1 MLRTLIIAEAGVNHN
16 GSLELAKKLI
26 DVGAAAG
33 VDYVKFQTF
42 NADKLV
48 KQDSVKAQY
57 QAKNSGAEES
67 QYQML
72 KRLELSYED
81 HLELINYSNQK
92 GVQFLS
98 TGFDIESIETLL
110 GLGIDLLKI
119 PSGEIS
125 NVPLLRFAGSK
136 NKNLILSTGMS
147 TMYEIKQALH
157 YLEAAGQERHKIT
170 ILHCNTEYPTPFKDV
185 NLRAMLTIK
194 EEFGISIG
202 YSDHTMGIEV
212 PIAAVSLG
220 ATIIE
225 KHFTLDCN
233 MPGPDQLASL
243 EPSELIEMVKAIR
256 NVEDALGSDQK
267 FPSESELKNRDVA
280 RKSIVASCSINKGD
294 VFTDENLTAKRP
306 GTGISPFEW
315 DNLIGTQAKRDY
327 IKDDLIEW

>member
-1 MLRTLIIAEAGVNHN
+1 MFRTLIIAEAGVNHN
-16 GSLELAKKLI
+16 GSLELAKRLI
-26 DVGAAAG
+26 DVGATAG

-48 KQDSVKAQY
+48 KQNSIKAGY
-57 QAKNSGAEES
+57 QITNSGDEET

-81 HLELINYSNQK
+81 HLELIKYCNLK
-92 GVQFLS
+92 GVKFLS
-98 TGFDIESIETLL
+98 TGFDIESIRTLL
-110 GLGIDLLKI
+110 GLGIELLKI

-125 NVPLLRFAGSK
+125 NVPLLRFAGSH
-136 NKNLILSTGMS
+136 NRNLILSTGMS
-147 TMYEIKQALH
+147 TMHEIKQALH

-194 EEFGISIG
+194 DEFGISIG

-212 PIAAVSLG
+212 PIAAVTMG
-220 ATIIE
+220 ATVIE
-225 KHFTLDCN
+225 KHFTLDRN
-233 MPGPDQLASL
+233 LPGPDQLASL

-256 NVEDALGSDQK
+256 NVEDAMGSDQK
-267 FPSESELKNRDVA
+267 FPSESELKNKDIA
-280 RKSIVASCSINKGD
+280 RKSIVASRTINKGD

-306 GTGISPFEW
+306 GNGISPFEW